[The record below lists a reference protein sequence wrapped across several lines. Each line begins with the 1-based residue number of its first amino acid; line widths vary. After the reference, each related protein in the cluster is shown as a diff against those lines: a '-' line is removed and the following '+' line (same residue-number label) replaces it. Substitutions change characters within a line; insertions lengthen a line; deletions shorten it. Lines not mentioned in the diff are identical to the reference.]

1 MSETANIDRVGASI
15 AWIIG
20 ARTDNFAFEI
30 DDDRFSKFEIA
41 QSIIQTEAE
50 LVRDFAEAYHAERTP
65 FLTWAPAAGMD
76 IGDVIPAHI
85 GQVEGVR
92 IYAFDDDLGTLEDT
106 DFVTGKPTSQS
117 NIDLW
122 QENYRSDD
130 DSDGIFDEFDADQ
143 DGSSLTGYYNL
154 TNLTLDFLGTKAQV
168 RIVTYQPIYPDTV
181 AVTYGTLQI
190 SSDWEAALVAGTIA
204 KLVKIGVPNDI
215 LQQNT
220 NAYVQARSLIRG
232 DAKPEIDDVQRM
244 P

>member
-1 MSETANIDRVGASI
+1 MVNLADINRVGSRVV
-15 AWIIG
+15 WIVG
-20 ARTDNFAFEI
+20 ARGEDFSFSVE
-30 DDDRFSKFEIA
+30 DDRFDRYEIA
-41 QSIIQTEAE
+41 TAIIETEAE

-65 FLTWAPAAGMD
+65 FLTWAPAAGMNT
-76 IGDVIPAHI
+76 GDVIPAHI

-92 IYAFDDDLGTLEDT
+92 IYAFDDDLSTLEDT

-154 TNLTLDFLGTKAQV
+154 TNLTMDFLGTKAQV
-168 RIVTYQPIYPDTV
+168 RIVTYQPIYPDTT
-181 AVTYGTLQI
+181 AATYGTLQI
-190 SSDWEAALVAGTIA
+190 SSDWEAALVAGAIA
-204 KLVKIGVPNDI
+204 KLAKIGVPSDI
-215 LQQNT
+215 LQQNM
-220 NAYVQARSLIRG
+220 NAYVQARSLIRQ